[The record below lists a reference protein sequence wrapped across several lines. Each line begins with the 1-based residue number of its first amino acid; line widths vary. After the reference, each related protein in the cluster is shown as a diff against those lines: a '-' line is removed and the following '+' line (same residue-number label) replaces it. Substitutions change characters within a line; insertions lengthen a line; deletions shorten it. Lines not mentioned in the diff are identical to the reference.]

1 MIAFDCDLGIW
12 IGIEVG
18 TGVGVGVGVGDI
30 LLNNFWLTFM
40 LIKEIDIFLKNC
52 NTLHHIISLNKQLNF
67 GYNIGAPLFVK

>member
-30 LLNNFWLTFM
+30 LLNNF
-40 LIKEIDIFLKNC
+40 
-52 NTLHHIISLNKQLNF
+52 
-67 GYNIGAPLFVK
+67 